1 MATTTGRSVTAALG
15 EGSDISEEQI
25 DGALEDAVM
34 AEMVPRVAS
43 IVEVL
48 PEPYHTGTSNPVSP
62 VHLAMVLVRLND
74 VDNYEELL
82 EHIRWMG

>member
-43 IVEVL
+43 IAEVL
-48 PEPYHTGTSNPVSP
+48 PEPYHTGTSGPVSP
-62 VHLAMVLVRLND
+62 VHLARVLVRLND